1 MKKLVVFFKTV
12 ILLERY
18 FKKLT
23 TLKNNDE
30 QKTLKEFF
38 SYDLNNEFEDIGNV
52 RNTIDDFKLVK
63 SFGKY
68 DYIDKIIDFA
78 Y

>member
-23 TLKNNDE
+23 TLTNNDE

-63 SFGKY
+63 SFGKD